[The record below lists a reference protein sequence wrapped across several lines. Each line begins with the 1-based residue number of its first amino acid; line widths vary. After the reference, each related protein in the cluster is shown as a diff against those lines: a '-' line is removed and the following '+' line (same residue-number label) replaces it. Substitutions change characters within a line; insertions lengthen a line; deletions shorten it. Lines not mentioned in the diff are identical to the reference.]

1 MKVHKLY
8 LAKPLLVFYLLMFS
22 MFPLAG
28 IIGIV
33 LRPDG
38 PPVWVFVIVLGIGLF
53 QAYMWLR
60 FPFEISVRDDNM
72 IEFRSIFRR
81 VTLSPSQIK
90 TVRAKRYALGFVDV
104 IHERG
109 KVHLINQMEG
119 FHEFLTSLKSLNP
132 AVEVQGC

>member
-1 MKVHKLY
+1 MKVYKLY
-8 LAKPLLVFYLLMFS
+8 IAKPLLVFYLLMFS
-22 MFPLAG
+22 TFPLAG

-60 FPFEISVRDDNM
+60 FPFEIRVRDDNM

-81 VTLSPSQIK
+81 VSLSPSQIK